1 MDGHFPEDPLWYKDA
16 VIYELH
22 VKAFKDSNGDGIG
35 DFKGLTQKLDY
46 LEDIGV
52 TAVWLLPFYPSPLR
66 DDGYD
71 IADYLNIHP
80 NYGTM
85 RDFKGFLR
93 EAHKRGMKVIT
104 ELVLNHTSDQ
114 HLWFQKARTAK
125 KDSRWRDY
133 YVWSDTPEKYKDARI
148 IFKDFEVSNWAWDPV
163 AKSYYWHRFYSHQ
176 PDLNFE
182 NPDVQNA
189 VQKVMDYWLE
199 IGVDG
204 LRLDA
209 VPYLFEKEGTNCEN
223 LPDTYAFLKKLRAN
237 IDGKFGS
244 RMLLAEANQW
254 PEDAAS
260 YFGDADKCH
269 MAFHFP
275 LMPRIFM
282 SLWMEDRFPILDILD
297 QTPHIPESCQWAV
310 FLRNHDELT
319 LEMVTDEERDYMYR
333 VYARDPHARI
343 NLGIRRR
350 LAPLLGNHRRRIEI
364 MNFLLFSLPGT
375 PIIYYGDE
383 IGMGDNYYLGDR
395 DGVRT
400 PMQWSGDRNAGF
412 SRANPQRLYLPV
424 IIDPEYHYEAVNV
437 ENQERNHASLLWW
450 MKRVIAM
457 RKQFQAFGRG
467 NIEFVSSDNPKVISF
482 IRQYN
487 DQAILVVV
495 NLSRFSQVVK
505 LDLARF
511 AGYVPEEVF
520 SRNRFPCIRESYY
533 TLTLGFHDYFWFLL
547 SKEPETLISEKRHDP
562 VELII
567 RGDLRRVF
575 DNRNKERMEKEILP
589 RYLKDCRW
597 FGGKARRIQR
607 TTIVENIILKTPLQD
622 TWMLFLEVVYSE
634 GLPDTYLVPLSFASK
649 ERCEKIMR
657 ESPKAVICRV
667 KNEETEGILYDGA
680 YDAGFREN
688 LLLHMARRFT
698 VKGMHGEISG
708 CPGNLLKSLNRTK
721 TLPLT
726 KSQVLQAE
734 QSNTSF
740 LYEDSLFLKL
750 FRHIE
755 EGINP
760 DLEIGKFLTEKA
772 GFTHIPSFAGAVE
785 YRRTGCEPIVLGIL
799 QAFVSNEGDA
809 WKYTLHSLELYY
821 SNILT

>member
-1 MDGHFPEDPLWYKDA
+1 
-16 VIYELH
+16 
-22 VKAFKDSNGDGIG
+22 
-35 DFKGLTQKLDY
+35 
-46 LEDIGV
+46 
-52 TAVWLLPFYPSPLR
+52 
-66 DDGYD
+66 
-71 IADYLNIHP
+71 
-80 NYGTM
+80 
-85 RDFKGFLR
+85 
-93 EAHKRGMKVIT
+93 
-104 ELVLNHTSDQ
+104 
-114 HLWFQKARTAK
+114 
-125 KDSRWRDY
+125 
-133 YVWSDTPEKYKDARI
+133 
-148 IFKDFEVSNWAWDPV
+148 
-163 AKSYYWHRFYSHQ
+163 
-176 PDLNFE
+176 
-182 NPDVQNA
+182 
-189 VQKVMDYWLE
+189 
-199 IGVDG
+199 
-204 LRLDA
+204 
-209 VPYLFEKEGTNCEN
+209 
-223 LPDTYAFLKKLRAN
+223 
-237 IDGKFGS
+237 
-244 RMLLAEANQW
+244 
-254 PEDAAS
+254 
-260 YFGDADKCH
+260 
-269 MAFHFP
+269 
-275 LMPRIFM
+275 
-282 SLWMEDRFPILDILD
+282 
-297 QTPHIPESCQWAV
+297 ESCQWAV

-482 IRQYN
+482 VRQYN
-487 DQAILVVV
+487 GQAILVVV

-547 SKEPETLISEKRHDP
+547 SKEPETLVSEKRHDP

-575 DNRNKERMEKEILP
+575 DDRNKERIEKEILP
-589 RYLKDCRW
+589 QYLKDCRW

-622 TWMLFLEVVYSE
+622 TRMLFLEVVYSE
-634 GLPDTYLVPLSFASK
+634 GLSDMYLVPLSFASK
-649 ERCEKIMR
+649 ERSEKIMR
-657 ESPKAVICRV
+657 ESPKALICRV
-667 KNEETEGILYDGA
+667 KNEEKEGILYDGV

-698 VKGMHGEISG
+698 VKGMHGEVSG

-726 KSQVLQAE
+726 KSQVLQTE

-799 QAFVSNEGDA
+799 QEFVPNEGDA

-821 SNILT
+821 SNILTNMGELRETPKLSSSLPDIASSEPHPLLQEVIGGVYSEMIRLLGRRTGEVHLALSQDSTDSEFRPEPFSLLYQRSLYQSMQSLTKRILGLLQERLRGLPPETRDKAKKVLSMEDEIINRFSPLLKKKVSAMKIRIHGDYHLGQVLFTGNDFVIIDFEGEPARALSERRLKRSPLRDVAGMIRSFHYAAHMSLFKEASLRPEDIPPLEQWADLWYKGISGIFLRSYLDTVSDALFLPSQEEELNAMLQAFLMEKAVYELGYELNNRPDWIIIPIKGIEDLLEVER